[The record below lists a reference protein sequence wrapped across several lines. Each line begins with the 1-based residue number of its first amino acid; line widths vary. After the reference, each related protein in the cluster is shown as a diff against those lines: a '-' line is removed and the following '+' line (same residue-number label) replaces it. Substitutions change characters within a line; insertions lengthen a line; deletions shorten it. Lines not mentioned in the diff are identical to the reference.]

1 MIIPP
6 MTTNDSFR
14 FKQFE
19 VRHHHCAHKVGFDGV
34 LLGAWTDSLG
44 KNTILDV
51 GTGSGLIALMLAQKN
66 QQARIIGIDS
76 DAASLLQAEENF
88 KKSIFSRQL
97 QTSLGNILEYNTPEK
112 FDLIVCNPP
121 YFIESNSSPDQR
133 RADAR
138 SISPAE
144 LQSWFARFNSLL
156 KNDGCI
162 NLVLPSGL
170 FHLVN
175 GLFLDLDINL
185 IRKTDVITKGENP
198 HRVLLEYSRK
208 NEKLTTNSLFV
219 YDSFPEYSQEYRK
232 LTQDFYLDF

>member
-19 VRHHHCAHKVGFDGV
+19 VIHHRCAHKVGFDGV
-34 LLGAWTDSLG
+34 LLGAWTDSIG

-66 QQARIIGIDS
+66 RKARIIGIDS
-76 DAASLLQAEENF
+76 DEVSLKQAEENF
-88 KKSIFSRQL
+88 KHSIFSKQL
-97 QTSLGNILEYNTPEK
+97 YTSLGKIQEYNSMQK

-121 YFIESNSSPDQR
+121 FFTETNSSPDQR

-138 SISPAE
+138 SISSIE
-144 LQSWFARFNSLL
+144 LRSWFVQFKSLL
-156 KNDGCI
+156 QNDGCI
-162 NLVLPSGL
+162 SLVLPTGI

-175 GLFLDLDINL
+175 GIFLDLDIKL
-185 IRKTDVITKGENP
+185 IKKTDVYTKGENP
-198 HRVLLEYSRK
+198 HRVLLEYSLK

-219 YDSFPEYSQEYRK
+219 YDSFPEYSEEYRK
-232 LTQDFYLDF
+232 LTQEFYLDF